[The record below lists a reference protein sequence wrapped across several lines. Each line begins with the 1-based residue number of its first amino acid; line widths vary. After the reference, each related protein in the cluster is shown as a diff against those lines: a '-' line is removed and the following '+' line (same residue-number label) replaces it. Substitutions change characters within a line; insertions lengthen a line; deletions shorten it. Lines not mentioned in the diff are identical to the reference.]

1 MIKCSLC
8 DTEFNPDDP
17 LIEVRKMQHEKKHTR
32 GWNYKSRAKGGG
44 NNTIGI
50 VTWNIIKK

>member
-8 DTEFNPDDP
+8 DTEFNTDDP
-17 LIEVRKMQHEKKHTR
+17 LIEVRKKQHEEKHTR
-32 GWNYKSRAKGGG
+32 GQNYKKQSLGGG

-50 VTWNIIKK
+50 VEWKNIKK